1 MGEAEEG
8 AEPEPEPEWKTVAK
22 LSGNTNKAGPD
33 FHLNGCDTRMTY
45 NVQGAEST
53 LVAFYIMDSGTQLME
68 DGGIPVASPP
78 ESGPG
83 ETVIRKDEG
92 DYYAEVMAA
101 NAEWQVQVQEKC

>member
-1 MGEAEEG
+1 M
-8 AEPEPEPEWKTVAK
+8 TVGK

-53 LVAFYIMDSGTQLME
+53 IVAFYVMDSGTQLME
-68 DGGIPVASPP
+68 DGGIPVASPT
-78 ESGPG
+78 ETGPG

-92 DYYAEVMAA
+92 DYYVEVVAA
-101 NAEWQVQVQEKC
+101 NADWQVQVQEKC